1 VRVSS
6 RRVKETRA
14 HRSESSCAG
23 RFVQALLS
31 QADACATRCA
41 DAEVIGPLREMQDLR
56 S

>member
-1 VRVSS
+1 MRVSS
-6 RRVKETRA
+6 SRVKETRA

-31 QADACATRCA
+31 QADACAARGA
-41 DAEVIGPLREMQDLR
+41 NAEVIGPLREVQGLR